1 MKICRTCGAPM
12 DDEAIFCPMCG
23 AKNENNNYSNEETTV
38 LKNGDNPF
46 VNSVYFSQ
54 QIQGTT
60 KVDKGKKVL
69 IKEQLSS

>member
-38 LKNGDNPF
+38 LKNGDNHI
-46 VNSVYFSQ
+46 NSAYYSQ
-54 QIQGTT
+54 QTQGST
-60 KVDKGKKVL
+60 KVDKCKKVL
-69 IKEQLSS
+69 IKEQLLP